1 MKIYYFFLV
10 VCAVALGA
18 CGNKN
23 TAEGNDNA
31 REAAYDNIMSRTSI
45 RMYTSEPVSRGA
57 VDSLLRA
64 GMAAPTAANKQP
76 WTFLVIDHRD
86 MLDSISTMAPGWV
99 PVGRAPMAIVVC
111 GDTDKAL
118 EGEAAAYWVQ
128 DCAAVSENILLAAN
142 AMGLG
147 AVWCG
152 VYPVESNVGKLSEY
166 LRMMPNIIPLNIIAI
181 GHPAEHPAP
190 KDKFDTTAVSYNWW

>member
-1 MKIYYFFLV
+1 MKIYYFCLV
-10 VCAVALGA
+10 LLALAFGA
-18 CGNKN
+18 CSGGGAGDDMS
-23 TAEGNDNA
+23 T
-31 REAAYDNIMSRTSI
+31 REAVYNNIMTRTSI
-45 RMYTSEPVSRGA
+45 RQYTSEPVSRAA

-76 WTFLVIDHRD
+76 WTFLVVDRRD
-86 MLDSISTMAPGWV
+86 MLDSISTMAPGWA

-118 EGEAAAYWVQ
+118 EGEAAEYWIQ
-128 DCAAVSENILLAAN
+128 DCSAVSENILLAAH

-152 VYPVESNVGKLSEY
+152 VYPVQKNVDSLREY
-166 LRMMPNIIPLNIIAI
+166 LRMMPNVVPLNIIAV
-181 GHPAEHPAP
+181 GHPAERPAP
-190 KDKFDTTAVSYNWW
+190 KDKYDATAVAYNWW